1 MHKTLTINIVLSK
14 KVHPKGREII
24 PPIGALLE
32 RIGIG
37 PLRKKLVMPN
47 ELAIALAINE
57 IKGQAC
63 SRLPKYVMV

>member
-47 ELAIALAINE
+47 EPAIVLIVKE
-57 IKGQAC
+57 IMGRAWSK
-63 SRLPKYVMV
+63 LPKYVMV